1 MCKEHTDVNDPLLDS
16 WLASVPVIPE
26 AQLHFWALVILKH
39 GHHHCL
45 KWRKEGDKKSRK
57 IRFICLAGTYFF
69 TPARISKNSPSS
81 RVIHHSKSFLSP
93 KLSPVIC
100 VELACVCVYSYP
112 RIRLTKKTAVN
123 RTTPSSLLVFLL
135 SVLLV
140 SHQTNV
146 AEVSCAALWPHCP
159 EVTQGHTGRRNKI
172 IKGRMLSF

>member
-81 RVIHHSKSFLSP
+81 HVIHHSKSFLSP

-100 VELACVCVYSYP
+100 VELACVFVYSYP
-112 RIRLTKKTAVN
+112 PIHLTKKTAVN
-123 RTTPSSLLVFLL
+123 RTTPSSLLVHSFFAFCSACVTSDKCSWGELY
-135 SVLLV
+135 
-140 SHQTNV
+140 
-146 AEVSCAALWPHCP
+146 CALASLPW
-159 EVTQGHTGRRNKI
+159 GRNK
-172 IKGRMLSF
+172 L

>member
-81 RVIHHSKSFLSP
+81 HVIHHSKSFLSP

-100 VELACVCVYSYP
+100 VELACVFC
-112 RIRLTKKTAVN
+112 
-123 RTTPSSLLVFLL
+123 VFLSSDSFDKENGCKPHHTFL
-135 SVLLV
+135 SPCPLLFCFLFCLC
-140 SHQTNV
+140 HIRQ
-146 AEVSCAALWPHCP
+146 
-159 EVTQGHTGRRNKI
+159 
-172 IKGRMLSF
+172 M